1 MTCYFIEL
9 GTRKYVKRYRFLSFV
24 RNLSHKY
31 GKELSDK
38 VTKQG
43 LDALKV
49 ASKKVVQKAAE
60 VTGEFIENKITD
72 KLSNQN
78 LYLLRIQ

>member
-1 MTCYFIEL
+1 MSKDIRYFP
-9 GTRKYVKRYRFLSFV
+9 FA

-38 VTKQG
+38 ATRKG
-43 LDALKV
+43 LDALKT

-60 VTGEFIENKITD
+60 ATGQFIGNKIAD